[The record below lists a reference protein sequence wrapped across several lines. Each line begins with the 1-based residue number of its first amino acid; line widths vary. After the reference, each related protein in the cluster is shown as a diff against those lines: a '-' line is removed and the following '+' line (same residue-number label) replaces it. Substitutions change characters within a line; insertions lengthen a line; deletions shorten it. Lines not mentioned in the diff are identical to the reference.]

1 MRKKLFFG
9 RVKSRILTNLQKKN
23 SSLFLKTRKIK
34 NSLFR
39 KNKIIIEIGFGHGEH
54 LVYLSKNFT
63 KKTIIGIDPF
73 QNGLAKVAKY
83 CMGNNIK
90 NLYVFP
96 YVFEKFHK
104 KYKNYNYDDL
114 YILFPDPWP
123 KKRHYK
129 RRLFNENFLRLI
141 SKKGRKNSK
150 IFFKTDNYDYYVQV
164 YNIANECKKKELIRN
179 FCRNLNTKIKTKYH
193 QKAIKNG
200 SKIYSLEIKNN

>member
-54 LVYLSKNFT
+54 LVYLSKKFT

-83 CMGNNIK
+83 CIGNNIK

-123 KKRHYK
+123 KKRHHK
-129 RRLFNENFLRLI
+129 RRLFDEDFLRLI
-141 SKKGRKNSK
+141 LKKGRKNSK
-150 IFFKTDNYDYYVQV
+150 IFFKTDNYNYYEQV
-164 YNIANECKKKELIRN
+164 YNIANEFKKKELIKD
-179 FCRNLNTKIKTKYH
+179 FYQNLKIKIKTKYH

-200 SKIYSLEIKNN
+200 SKIYSLKIKNN

>member
-9 RVKSRILTNLQKKN
+9 RVKSRILTNLQKEN

-54 LVYLSKNFT
+54 LVYLSKKFT

-123 KKRHYK
+123 KKRHHK
-129 RRLFNENFLRLI
+129 RRLFDEDFLRLI
-141 SKKGRKNSK
+141 LKKGRKNSK

-200 SKIYSLEIKNN
+200 SKIYSLKIKNN